1 MLSTTTKRGRSQN
14 WGHGAAR
21 AISLAL
27 FVLGWI
33 LAVSATVQADERITL
48 EAQRHE
54 NYGRLILTFT
64 DLMTLPEH
72 SVVSDNGVLVISVPG
87 VPMSGFLP
95 DVGTALGEYVSV
107 ARFDPDRSGIRMG
120 LREPFQVNTIAA
132 GEQLYI
138 DLLPADWVGLPPALP
153 SEVIARL
160 AERAEEAAR
169 IAEERRRAEM
179 VAEYDPRPEIRV
191 GRHPTFSRV
200 EFTWNVGTKA
210 EFIREGD
217 EASIRFDWPV
227 PVDLYSILSDKPDQ
241 LGDVENIVHGG
252 DTEIALEVD
261 EDAEVRFYEQ
271 SSTQFVLDISI
282 PGAAAEGF
290 DIEAAAEQMRNEA
303 LAADSEAGADTLEAA
318 SAEGTDLV
326 QPHVSTV
333 GSTVR
338 IVFPFVEETPA
349 AVFRRGNVVWMLFDT
364 RARLVRPDEA
374 SNQILDGLARD
385 FTVESTG
392 ASYVVRMV
400 LDENRLATIA
410 AEGKAWVLSLGDIL
424 LSATRPVPLERRKSP
439 SGFYEML
446 ADLERPANVH
456 QLRDPD
462 VGDILDVVT
471 VYPPARGIVRDLNFV
486 DFEAPRSVHGLVIR
500 PLHDGVNV
508 AIEDRY
514 AVISADAGLTLSADE
529 VVRFRTPE
537 QTSASALDLIEVMA
551 PNPEAYY
558 AIRNEMLARAA
569 EAEGRQLD
577 RARLDLAQFY
587 LGNNFAFEAI
597 GVLEVMA
604 ADLRQDSLEAEMNAT
619 LAAASALAGRS
630 GDALALLNGDRMR
643 DEADA
648 MIWRTIAK
656 TESGDFAGARFD
668 AFSADQVVD
677 DYPNWIRSRFH
688 LAAIRAALEE
698 EDAEMAADMLNIVDL
713 ATLSRD
719 QVADY
724 ELLSGRLE
732 QLNGHYPEA
741 LESYGRV
748 IASDRRAA
756 SAEAVL
762 RTVELLDEMG
772 QLDVAR
778 AIDTLAVQSTI
789 WRGDPLEIDIVTKLT
804 DLQYRHGDYRDA
816 FVLTREMADEFS
828 NDHVLDPLLSRARTE
843 FAGLFLDGRA
853 DSLDAVSALSIY
865 YDYRHLTPPGAEGDM
880 MIRNLAQRLIE
891 VDLLSQAAE
900 LLRYQIDNRL
910 QGAARA
916 QVAADLAVVHIADR
930 DPNSALR
937 VLYDT
942 RLAGLPPG
950 LERQRR
956 VLEASAL
963 IQANRH
969 DLALDLLSSLSGRDT
984 ELLRID
990 ALWRARR
997 YSQASELIEALY
1009 APDLAEGTLSP
1020 VARSNVV
1027 KAAVGYV
1034 LSDDQ
1039 IGLSRLRSRFSGAMS
1054 TTPEWPMFA
1063 FVTDDVDASGSDF
1076 REIAR
1081 QVADTQAINGF
1092 LNAYR
1097 AIYAGQDAVT
1107 PLRAAP
1113 ETAAVASL

>member
-1 MLSTTTKRGRSQN
+1 MLSTTTKCGRSQD
-14 WGHGAAR
+14 WGKRAAR

-27 FVLGWI
+27 LVLGWI
-33 LAVSATVQADERITL
+33 LAVAASAWADQPITF

-54 NYGRLILTFT
+54 NYGRLILTFN
-64 DLMTLPEH
+64 DLLSLPEH
-72 SVVSDNGVLVISVPG
+72 AVTSDNGVLVISVPG
-87 VPMSGFLP
+87 VAMSGFLP
-95 DVGTALGEYVSV
+95 DVGTTLGEYVSV
-107 ARFDPDRSGIRMG
+107 ARFDPDRTGIRMG
-120 LREPFQVNTIAA
+120 LRTNFQVNTIAA

-138 DLLPADWVGLPPALP
+138 DLLPVDWVGLPPSLP
-153 SEVIARL
+153 SEVITRL
-160 AERAEEAAR
+160 AERAEQAAR

-179 VAEYDPRPEIRV
+179 VEEYDPQPEIRV
-191 GRHPTFSRV
+191 GRHPTFSRIA
-200 EFTWNVGTKA
+200 FTWNVGTKA
-210 EFIREGD
+210 EFVREGD
-217 EASIRFDWPV
+217 KAIIRFDWPV
-227 PVDLYSILSDKPDQ
+227 PVDLYPILSDKPSE

-252 DTEIALEVD
+252 DTEISLEVA
-261 EDAEVRFYEQ
+261 EDADVRFYEQ
-271 SSTQFVLDISI
+271 SSTEFVLDISI
-282 PGAAAEGF
+282 PGAAAEEF
-290 DIEAAAEQMRNEA
+290 DISAVAEELRVEAQAEAADTGAGPDGAVQG
-303 LAADSEAGADTLEAA
+303 EAGV
-318 SAEGTDLV
+318 V
-326 QPHVSTV
+326 QPYVSSV
-333 GSTVR
+333 GATVR
-338 IVFPFVEETPA
+338 IVFPFAHETPA
-349 AVFRRGNVVWMLFDT
+349 AVFKRGKVVWMLFDT
-364 RARLVRPDEA
+364 QARLARPDDA
-374 SNQILDGLARD
+374 SNQILDGLASD

-392 ASYVVRMV
+392 AAYVVRMA
-400 LDENRLATIA
+400 LNENRLATMA
-410 AEGKAWVLSLGDIL
+410 AEGKSWVLSLGDIL
-424 LSATRPVPLERRKSP
+424 LSATRPVTLERRKSP
-439 SGFYEML
+439 AGLYEML
-446 ADLERPANVH
+446 ADLERPGRVH

-462 VGDILDVVT
+462 VGDILEVVT

-500 PLHDGVNV
+500 PLHNGVSV
-508 AIEDRY
+508 AIEGHN
-514 AVISADAGLTLSADE
+514 AVISADRGLTLSPEE

-537 QTSASALDLIEVMA
+537 ENSASALDLLSVMA

-558 AIRNEMLARAA
+558 AIRNEILARAA
-569 EAEGRQLD
+569 QAEGRELD

-587 LGNNFAFEAI
+587 LGNDFAYEAI
-597 GVLEVMA
+597 GVLGVMA
-604 ADLRQDSLEAEMNAT
+604 ADLRQEGLKAEMNAT
-619 LAAASALAGRS
+619 LAAANALAGRPEA
-630 GDALALLNGDRMR
+630 ALALLNGEIMR
-643 DEADA
+643 NEADA

-656 TESGDFAGARFD
+656 VDSGDFAGARLD

-677 DYPNWIRSRFH
+677 NYPNWVRARFH

-698 EDAEMAADMLNIVDL
+698 EDPEMAADMLNVVDL

-732 QLNGHYPEA
+732 QLNGHYPAA

-748 IASDRRAA
+748 IVSDRRAA

-762 RTVELLDEMG
+762 RTIELLDEMG

-789 WRGDPLEIDIVTKLT
+789 WRGDQLEIDIVTKLT
-804 DLQYRHGDYRDA
+804 DLQFRHGDYRDA
-816 FVLTREMADEFS
+816 FVLTREMTDGFAD
-828 NDHVLDPLLSRARTE
+828 DDLLDPLLARARTE
-843 FAGLFLDGRA
+843 FSNLFLDGQA
-853 DSLDAVSALSIY
+853 DSLDAVAALSIY
-865 YDYRHLTPPGAEGDM
+865 YDYRHLTPPGTEGDLM
-880 MIRNLAQRLIE
+880 VRNLAQRLIE

-910 QGAARA
+910 EGAARA
-916 QVAADLAVVHIADR
+916 QTAADLAVVYIANR
-930 DPNSALR
+930 DPSSALR

-969 DLALDLLSSLSGRDT
+969 DLALDLLSSLTGRDT
-984 ELLRID
+984 EMLRID
-990 ALWRARR
+990 ALWKSGR
-997 YSQASELIEALY
+997 YSQAAELIEALY

-1034 LSDDQ
+1034 LAGDQ
-1039 IGLSRLRSRFSGAMS
+1039 IGLSRLRSRYSGVMS

-1063 FVTDDVDASGSDF
+1063 FVADDVDPSGSGF

-1097 AIYAGQDAVT
+1097 EIYAGQNAVT
-1107 PLRAAP
+1107 PLRVAP
-1113 ETAAVASL
+1113 ETGAVASL